1 MHDSSRNL
9 PVFEAHFYK
18 RPPMAYP
25 SMLCSHWRG
34 VMPRTWMDDVTAEDQ
49 MISSDPFSWTL
60 YKQSAGL
67 YLKAAKNGLDIF
79 IINWLKS
86 FLQEEN

>member
-1 MHDSSRNL
+1 
-9 PVFEAHFYK
+9 
-18 RPPMAYP
+18 
-25 SMLCSHWRG
+25 
-34 VMPRTWMDDVTAEDQ
+34 MDDVTAEDQ